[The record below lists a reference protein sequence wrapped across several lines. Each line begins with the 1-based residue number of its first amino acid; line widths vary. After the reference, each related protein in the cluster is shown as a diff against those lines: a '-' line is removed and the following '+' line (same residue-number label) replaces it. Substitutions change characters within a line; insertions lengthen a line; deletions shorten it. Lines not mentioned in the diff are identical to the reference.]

1 MDESSTTSL
10 PKVLSLTT
18 ALDRLV
24 LVLVDRGASMD
35 NSALGK
41 KKPTTQIRSDQID
54 VMNTTDE
61 LDSILETKTTEVL
74 PSATF

>member
-18 ALDRLV
+18 ALDR